1 MVRIYTAVL
10 FAAFFNV
17 LFYTG
22 GRNLIVYKVKNRGF
36 LTEADVRKTN
46 GFSLLELM
54 IALGALT
61 IIATVSVPKVQVW
74 NARNRGLQTVMEIIS
89 DFSKARSVAGY
100 TVVGDDTNGYIDIPL
115 KVKDSDGLPDGS
127 GTMKVYLGIRLQT
140 AIVFGLHDYSIY
152 QKKDMANT
160 AASWQN
166 STLLK
171 KNLLMDSVSIESVN
185 NITEHEGFSRRLV
198 FNSNGMVKTNLDD
211 FPNLTPEK
219 CGSSDNHL
227 KKMVMSAVVRS
238 KIGGSD
244 DSIWYRIDIDKSG
257 EYFVCTS
264 FSSNFADATANPLSI

>member
-1 MVRIYTAVL
+1 M
-10 FAAFFNV
+10 
-17 LFYTG
+17 
-22 GRNLIVYKVKNRGF
+22 
-36 LTEADVRKTN
+36 RKTN

-115 KVKDSDGLPDGS
+115 KVNDTTGLPDGS

-160 AASWQN
+160 AASWQT

-171 KNLLMDSVSIESVN
+171 KNLLMDSVSIVSVN
-185 NITEHEGFSRRLV
+185 GDTEHEGFSRRLV
-198 FNSNGMVKTNLDD
+198 FNSNGIVRNNLD
-211 FPNLTPEK
+211 NLPDVTSNEK
-219 CGSSDNHL
+219 CGSSDRHL
-227 KKMVMSAVVRS
+227 KNIVMRAVVKS
-238 KIGGSD
+238 EIGGSSD
-244 DSIWYRIDIDKSG
+244 AIWYRIDIDKSG

-264 FSSNFADATANPLSI
+264 FSSNFADPTANPLNI